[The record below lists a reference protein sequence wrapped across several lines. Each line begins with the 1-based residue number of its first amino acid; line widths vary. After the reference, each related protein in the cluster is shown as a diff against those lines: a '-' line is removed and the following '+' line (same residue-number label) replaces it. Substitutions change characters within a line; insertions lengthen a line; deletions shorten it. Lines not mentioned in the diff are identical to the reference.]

1 MVPAVLAADA
11 DSKLA
16 VARDERS
23 ASSIGQPSRAS
34 HVTTRVSS
42 RERMVEIV
50 QLNFDAA
57 WQFARRLGVR
67 PNDIEDTV
75 QQVFLVVAERLDT
88 IEPGRERS
96 FVFGITL
103 RVVHK
108 LRYTRATRP
117 LVVGEPPEAVAPS
130 PTPEDLAHRKS
141 ERERIERIL
150 GELPHR
156 LREVFVLYELER
168 LSVPETA
175 ELLRV
180 AEGTVASRL
189 SRARDE
195 FRRLVRREE
204 TIRRA
209 GSRRSEEER

>member
-1 MVPAVLAADA
+1 VQSLVASDADA
-11 DSKLA
+11 KLLSRREEHE
-16 VARDERS
+16 VT
-23 ASSIGQPSRAS
+23 SIGDPTRAS
-34 HVTTRVSS
+34 HVAHSPSS

-50 QLNFDAA
+50 RLNFDAA

-67 PNDIEDTV
+67 PNDIEDAV
-75 QQVFLVVAERLDT
+75 QQVFLIVAERLDA

-108 LRYTRATRP
+108 LRYARATRP
-117 LVVGEPPEAVAPS
+117 LVAGEPLEAVDPS
-130 PTPEDLAHRKS
+130 PTPEELAHRKS

-150 GELPHR
+150 GEMPHK

-168 LSVPETA
+168 LSVPEVA
-175 ELLRV
+175 DLLGV
-180 AEGTVASRL
+180 PEGTVASRL

-195 FRRLVRREE
+195 FRRLVRRED

-209 GSRRSEEER
+209 SSRRLEEEQ